1 MDIIGIGTPCMDNLS
16 ILDVLPRPN
25 RGAAILETSRQ
36 GGGVTATAVVAS
48 ARLGAQ
54 VGYVG
59 VGGTCMYGQAIVADF
74 AYNGV
79 DTSRLVIH
87 KGACSDF
94 AYILSDLET
103 EGRSI
108 LYRKGTTRS
117 LTEADLDR
125 EYITSAKLLHLENC
139 AEASVAAASWMR
151 EAGKKV
157 VYDASSYSDAV
168 QAFLPHI
175 DIFIAS
181 EFYYNDYVANCGGD
195 IEKHEKNCRDIAD
208 KGPEVVVF
216 TLGDKGCVGYSNA
229 EGYFEAPGYTVPVRD
244 TVGAGDVFHGAFL
257 VGLARGMSMV
267 DCARFS
273 NAVAAIKIG
282 TIGGR
287 AGIPSYE
294 TTMKFMKT
302 GIIDRTEI
310 DARVEYY
317 VRCAYGI

>member
-25 RGAAILETSRQ
+25 RGANILETSRQ

-48 ARLGAQ
+48 ARLGARA
-54 VGYVG
+54 GYVG
-59 VGGTCMYGQAIVADF
+59 VAGSCMYGRAIVEDF

-79 DTSRLVIH
+79 DTSRLVVH
-87 KGACSDF
+87 EGACSDF

-108 LYRKGTTRS
+108 LYRKGTIRS
-117 LTEADLDR
+117 LIEADLDR
-125 EYITSAKLLHLENC
+125 DYITSAKLLHLENC
-139 AEASVAAASWMR
+139 TEASAIAAQWMR

-157 VYDASSYSDAV
+157 VYDASSYSEAV

-181 EFYYNDYVANCGGD
+181 EFYYNDYVTNCGGTV
-195 IEKHEKNCRDIAD
+195 EKYEENCRRIAD

-216 TLGDKGCVGYSNA
+216 TLGDKGCAGYSKT

-257 VGLARGMSMV
+257 VGLTRGMPMA

-294 TTMKFMKT
+294 TTVKFMET
-302 GIIDRTEI
+302 GVIDPTEI
-310 DARVEYY
+310 DKRVEYY